1 MCWAPGQQSAFHGHE
16 GSKCFVKVLQG
27 DLIEQQVPYPNQT
40 TPSSPISL
48 KTLSEND
55 VTYIDDSIGLH
66 KVTNKS
72 LNSPA
77 ITLHIYLPAY
87 TKARIFD
94 AREIC
99 LDKSQAIDVTY
110 YSKSGIRI
118 QT

>member
-1 MCWAPGQQSAFHGHE
+1 MCWAPGQESAFHGHE

-27 DLIEQQVPYPNQT
+27 NLIEQQIPYPNQT
-40 TPSSPISL
+40 TPSSSISQ

-66 KVTNKS
+66 KVTNNS
-72 LNSPA
+72 LLPA

-94 AREIC
+94 AQDIC
-99 LDKSQAIDVTY
+99 LGRSQVIDVTY
-110 YSKSGIRI
+110 HSKSGI
-118 QT
+118 QTPT